1 MSRMVAEHRR
11 KQILDCAKR
20 LFSENGYYQTQI
32 SDIQQEAGVARG
44 TIYQY
49 FENKEDIFQT
59 LLETLYNDWKSMLSV
74 QPANMHE
81 EFSTGFKVFKY
92 KIKQTIDF
100 FIANPEYCNI
110 LLRVGLGLGGNFDRT
125 LSRFQKQILELVTDY
140 LVKGIEMGRIRQDI
154 DVDLTGNMIGGAL
167 LRVCF
172 YYVVTKNMK
181 DGDSDMLAGEFVK
194 VYATGIF
201 SEKT

>member
-1 MSRMVAEHRR
+1 M
-11 KQILDCAKR
+11 ILD
-20 LFSENGYYQTQI
+20 
-32 SDIQQEAGVARG
+32 
-44 TIYQY
+44 
-49 FENKEDIFQT
+49 
-59 LLETLYNDWKSMLSV
+59 
-74 QPANMHE
+74 
-81 EFSTGFKVFKY
+81 